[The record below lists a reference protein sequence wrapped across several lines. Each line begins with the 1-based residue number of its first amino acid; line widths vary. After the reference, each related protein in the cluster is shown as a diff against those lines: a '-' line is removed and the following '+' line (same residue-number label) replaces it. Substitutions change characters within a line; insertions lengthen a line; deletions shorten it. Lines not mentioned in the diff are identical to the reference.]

1 MSDRDLVLAVDVGGT
16 SIKAA
21 VLDAAG
27 GETLRRVVPTP
38 FHDGPD
44 AVVAAIRE
52 LASDR
57 ADAAAAAGS
66 PVRAVGVVVPGVV
79 DTAAGIARY
88 ASNIGWRDAP
98 LRDIVGGAVGL
109 PTAVGHDVQAAGLAE
124 ATIGAAQGVSDALIV
139 VLGTGIAAVVICEG
153 QVVRGAAAIP
163 GEIGHIPVG
172 DLETRCRCGA
182 FGCLEMFSSARG
194 VARLYAERTGRSMDT
209 TEIVAHLDDDPDAAA
224 VWQVVTGILARGL
237 VAGALITDPAR
248 VVLAGGLSQAG
259 DALLTPTRAAF
270 EAGMP
275 WRRAPELMASPLGG
289 RAGLL
294 GAGLLAREA
303 AGATS

>member
-1 MSDRDLVLAVDVGGT
+1 MTDRDPVLAVDVGGT
-16 SIKAA
+16 SIKTA

-27 GETLRRVVPTP
+27 GESLRRAVPTP
-38 FHDGPD
+38 FDDGPD
-44 AVVAAIRE
+44 AVVAAIRDLVCE
-52 LASDR
+52 R
-57 ADAAAAAGS
+57 TDAAASAGA
-66 PVRAVGVVVPGVV
+66 PVRAVGLVVPGVV
-79 DTAAGIARY
+79 DTEAGIARY

-98 LRDIVGGAVGL
+98 LRDIVGDAVGL

-124 ATIGAAQGVSDALIV
+124 ATVGAAQDVPDALIV
-139 VLGTGIAAVVICEG
+139 VLGTGIAAVVVSG
-153 QVVRGAAAIP
+153 GVVVRGAAAIP

-194 VARLYAERTGRSMDT
+194 VARLYAERTGRSVDP

-224 VWQVVTGILARGL
+224 VWQVVTATLARGL

-248 VVLAGGLSQAG
+248 VVLAGGLSRAG
-259 DALLTPTRAAF
+259 DTLLAPTRAAF

-275 WRRAPELMASPLGG
+275 WREAPELVASPLGE

-294 GAGLLAREA
+294 GAGILARAA
-303 AGATS
+303 AGATP